1 MILINYPKW
10 MTTEDKEKIEQFNKK
25 FENFNKELEDILNK
39 WVKGDLDK
47 PEELSKE
54 TMDKMASDI
63 LFVDFDETG
72 RIKDAILVDNLK
84 IVGTPLKDTEV
95 DLNTQFTIRVPA
107 KKLPLSEFSKTYLEE
122 LRKKG
127 EI

>member
-10 MTTEDKEKIEQFNKK
+10 MTDEDKEKMEQFNKK
-25 FENFNKELEDILNK
+25 WENFHKELERTLTK
-39 WVKGDLDK
+39 WVNGDLDK

-54 TMDKMASDI
+54 TMDKMANDI

-72 RIKDAILVDNLK
+72 RITDAILIDNLK
-84 IVGTPLKDTEV
+84 IVGTSLKGSTV
-95 DLNTQFTIRVPA
+95 DLNTQFTVRVPA
-107 KKLPLSEFSKTYLEE
+107 MKSPLSEFSKKYLEE